1 MSIGI
6 DFLNEQNVSWQRVS
20 FLTTNG
26 KKKKKWFKMVRTI
39 LIVFY
44 WTNEFSEIFFKGTN
58 FFFLYEQYY
67 WTNDFSKRTIL
78 LNKWFTERSFIK
90 KTNKMGGKWTIILRM
105 NEINFFERLEK
116 THKMGRSR
124 IMNEQNDKK
133 VNVPISCYE
142 LKTFK
147 IKLCKMFI
155 LVSPR
160 FLRSY
165 LMTER

>member
-1 MSIGI
+1 M
-6 DFLNEQNVSWQRVS
+6 EKRK
-20 FLTTNG
+20 TNG
-26 KKKKKWFKMVRTI
+26 LKSFERSWSFFTEQMNFPKYFLKELTF
-39 LIVFY
+39 
-44 WTNEFSEIFFKGTN
+44 FS
-58 FFFLYEQYY
+58 L
-67 WTNDFSKRTIL
+67 RTIL

-105 NEINFFERLEK
+105 NEINFFEQLEK

-165 LMTER
+165 LMTDR